1 MFKVIGIVLL
11 ISVCGIFGLRASA
24 LLYLRKYKLREFC
37 FLIGEIEEKMRL
49 GVELEK
55 IYESKKAKKLLKASG
70 YTVTVIEEGISAD
83 DKNLMTDFFS
93 KLGMGDLQSGLAL
106 CEDYRQILHK
116 KTAEAEKEA
125 EEKSRLYSVLGLCSG
140 IFIAILLI

>member
-1 MFKVIGIVLL
+1 MFKAIGIIML
-11 ISVCGIFGLRASA
+11 ISVCGISGVRASA
-24 LLYLRKYKLREFC
+24 LLHLRKYKLREFC
-37 FLIGEIEEKMRL
+37 FLIGEIEDKMRL

-55 IYESKKAKKLLKASG
+55 IYKTKKAKKLLKVSG
-70 YTVTVIEEGISAD
+70 YTVTVIEEGLSTD
-83 DKNLMTDFFS
+83 DKILMTDFFS

-106 CEDYRQILHK
+106 CENYRQILHK

-125 EEKSRLYSVLGLCSG
+125 SEKSRLYSVLGLCSG